1 MAKTTTSKKG
11 PRGGLFANRF
21 IVFLS
26 VLLTVL
32 LVLAF
37 ASFFH
42 SEQWGTYNEKF
53 LIKTAEQQTLAQQAV
68 KAAAEATKS
77 DERAFDR
84 LNDLRLRFGTL
95 LQELKRG
102 SPNEEGGALPP
113 SPPEV
118 AKELQAAES
127 AWLETREALDQVLAA
142 KNNIL
147 GVRDLIQTT
156 DTLLPKLAEAMR
168 KAAELMVEK
177 KASPSRVLQAA
188 EEIALVERLSSAL
201 SKFLAGGTSSPR
213 AIDSFATDADRFGVI
228 LAGLIQGDAD
238 LKLNPEENP
247 EVLKILKETA
257 SLFQSVRSTADEL
270 LQAIP
275 SVLPAL
281 AAVERLP
288 AAGERLDAAL
298 RALIA
303 RYQQSPGRL
312 MVGPMVV
319 GPTMVLGFG
328 ALAVVTLL
336 MLVSRLLKE
345 AQSRE
350 AESKAQNEANQQAI
364 LRLLDEMGDLADGDL
379 TVEATVTED
388 ITGAIADSIN
398 YAVDALRVLVTTINE
413 TSDKVTDSAQ
423 STRKIAMQL
432 ADASEM
438 QTHQIDQ
445 ATGLIKSM
453 TDAINEVAR
462 NAEESAE
469 VASRSLEVA
478 GRGAQTVRDTI
489 DGMEKIREQIQ
500 ETSKRIKRLGES
512 SQEIGEIVELIDDI
526 ADQTNIL
533 ALNAAMQA
541 AMAGEAGRGFAVVA
555 DEVQRLAERSRN
567 ATKQIEALVRTIQ
580 ADTNEAVSSMEA
592 STAGVVDGATLAEN
606 AGDALREI
614 ENVSTRIA
622 DLTRRIADSAQN
634 QSREANKIN
643 NTVSAIQEI
652 TLRNAEGTK
661 GTVESVELLAELAV
675 ELQGSVAGFRLP

>member
-1 MAKTTTSKKG
+1 MAKTNTSKRRA
-11 PRGGLFANRF
+11 RGGLFANRF
-21 IVFLS
+21 VVFLS

-42 SEQWGTYNEKF
+42 SEQWGDYNERF
-53 LIKTAEQQTLAQQAV
+53 LIIAVEQQTLAQQQV
-68 KAAAEATKS
+68 KAAVEAAQA
-77 DERAFDR
+77 DEKAFAR
-84 LNDLRLRFGTL
+84 LSDLRGRYETL
-95 LQELKRG
+95 LQELKHG
-102 SPNEEGGALPP
+102 TSGEDGLPP
-113 SPPEV
+113 SPPAV
-118 AKELQAAES
+118 ATELDEAES
-127 AWLETREALDQVLAA
+127 AWLKMGEGLDRVLEAKDDV
-142 KNNIL
+142 L
-147 GVRDLIQTT
+147 GVRDLVQTMAA
-156 DTLLPKLAEAMR
+156 LLPELADAMR
-168 KAAELMVEK
+168 DAAGAMVDN
-177 KASPSRVLQAA
+177 ASPQARVLQAA
-188 EEIALVERLSSAL
+188 EEIVLVERMSSAL
-201 SKFLAGGTSSPR
+201 SKILAGGATSQQ
-213 AIDSFATDADRFGVI
+213 AIDSIATDKDEFGLV
-228 LAGLIQGDAD
+228 LKGLIEGNAD
-238 LKLNPEENP
+238 LDLVAEDNTD
-247 EVLKILKETA
+247 VLKALKDA
-257 SLFQSVRSTADEL
+257 SLHFNSLRTTADEL
-270 LQAIP
+270 LDLVP
-275 SVLPAL
+275 TVFPAL
-281 AAVERLP
+281 DAINQIQS
-288 AAGERLDAAL
+288 AGERLNVAL
-298 RALIA
+298 TTLIG

-312 MVGPMVV
+312 AIGPVTVGPV
-319 GPTMVLGFG
+319 TVLGFG
-328 ALAVVTLL
+328 ALAVLTLIL
-336 MLVSRLLKE
+336 LGSRLLE
-345 AQSRE
+345 DARSRE

-413 TSDKVTDSAQ
+413 TSEKVTDSAQ
-423 STRKIAMQL
+423 STRSIAMQL
-432 ADASEM
+432 AEASEV
-438 QTHQIDQ
+438 QTKQIDQ
-445 ATGLIKSM
+445 ATGLITSM
-453 TDAINEVAR
+453 TEAIDEMAQ
-462 NAEESAE
+462 NATESAE

-489 DGMEKIREQIQ
+489 QGMDSIREQIQ

-622 DLTRRIADSAQN
+622 DLTRRIADTAQN
-634 QSREANKIN
+634 QSGEAGKIN
-643 NTVSAIQEI
+643 TTVSAIQDI
-652 TLRNAEGTK
+652 TVRNAEGTK